1 MDSRLYILGTTVGS
15 LSIGVG
21 LGKRSGIVQAGT
33 PVIHTT
39 ITEIDEAPVDK
50 RNSDETEGTPSM
62 GEKRENPAGLMVS
75 DVEPAEHTQYY
86 DYAKLYSES
95 REVFEEESSET
106 GDPEEDEDESDHDSE
121 PQPVYEVFDD
131 AETWSKHPD
140 GYQPITLT
148 LYAEEDLC
156 MDANGMFVDPEK
168 LQELI
173 GPDAYDKVLDEHSP
187 GEDVIFYI
195 RNLIEKLD
203 IQLIVSG
210 ESYYETRYG
219 KERKGKKGGKFRDS
233 EY

>member
-1 MDSRLYILGTTVGS
+1 MDARLYILGTTVGS

-21 LGKRSGIVQAGT
+21 LGKRNRIVPQSP
-33 PVIHTT
+33 PVIDTT
-39 ITEIDEAPVDK
+39 ETEIDEAPVDK
-50 RNSDETEGTPSM
+50 RNSDEKEGTSSM
-62 GEKRENPAGLMVS
+62 GENRVNPAGSRVS
-75 DVEPAEHTQYY
+75 EFEPEEYAQYY
-86 DYAKLYSES
+86 DYTKLYSES
-95 REVFEEESSET
+95 REAFEEDSSET
-106 GDPEEDEDESDHDSE
+106 GDPEEDEDESDQDPG

-168 LQELI
+168 LQEVI

>member
-21 LGKRSGIVQAGT
+21 LGKRIGSVPANT

-39 ITEIDEAPVDK
+39 VTNVVEAPDDK
-50 RNSDETEGTPSM
+50 RNSDEKEGTSSM
-62 GEKRENPAGLMVS
+62 GKNRENPAGSLVS
-75 DVEPAEHTQYY
+75 DTSSEEHAQYY
-86 DYAKLYSES
+86 DYTKLYSES
-95 REVFEEESSET
+95 REVFEEDSSET

-156 MDANGMFVDPEK
+156 MDANGMFVDPAK

>member
-1 MDSRLYILGTTVGS
+1 MSDRLYILGTAVGS

-21 LGKRSGIVQAGT
+21 LGKRSRFVLQSPPI
-33 PVIHTT
+33 IDTT
-39 ITEIDEAPVDK
+39 ETDDDEDPVDK
-50 RNSDETEGTPSM
+50 RHSDEKGGTSSM
-62 GEKRENPAGLMVS
+62 GENRLNPAKSRVS
-75 DVEPAEHTQYY
+75 DVKPEEQAQYY
-86 DYAKLYSES
+86 DYTKTYSES
-95 REVFEEESSET
+95 KEDFEDSTPET
-106 GDPEEDEDESDHDSE
+106 SDPEEDDSESE

-173 GPDAYDKVLDEHSP
+173 GPEAYDKVLDEHSP

>member
-21 LGKRSGIVQAGT
+21 LGKRNRIIPQT
-33 PVIHTT
+33 PPVIDDTDA
-39 ITEIDEAPVDK
+39 EIDEAPVDK
-50 RNSDETEGTPSM
+50 SNSDETEGTPSM

-75 DVEPAEHTQYY
+75 DVEPAEHTQYC

-95 REVFEEESSET
+95 REAFEEESSET
-106 GDPEEDEDESDHDSE
+106 GDPEEDEDESDHDSG

-140 GYQPITLT
+140 GFQPITLT
-148 LYAEEDLC
+148 LYADEDLC

-173 GPDAYDKVLDEHSP
+173 GPDAYNKVLDEHLP

-203 IQLIVSG
+203 VELIVSG

-219 KERKGKKGGKFRDS
+219 KDRKGKKGGKFRDS

>member
-1 MDSRLYILGTTVGS
+1 MADRLYILGTAVGS

-21 LGKRSGIVQAGT
+21 LGKRSRFVLQSPPI
-33 PVIHTT
+33 IETT
-39 ITEIDEAPVDK
+39 ETADDEDPVDK
-50 RNSDETEGTPSM
+50 RHSDEKGGTSSM
-62 GEKRENPAGLMVS
+62 GEIRENPAGSRVS
-75 DVEPAEHTQYY
+75 DSSIEDYY
-86 DYAKLYSES
+86 DYTKSFTQSKEDY
-95 REVFEEESSET
+95 EEGLEDS
-106 GDPEEDEDESDHDSE
+106 GDPEEEEPESE
-121 PQPVYEVFDD
+121 PQSVYEVFDD

-173 GPDAYDKVLDEHSP
+173 GPDAYNKVLDEHST
-187 GEDVIFYI
+187 GQDVIFYI
-195 RNLIEKLD
+195 RNQIEKLD
-203 IQLIVSG
+203 IQLIVSAD
-210 ESYYETRYG
+210 SYYETRYG

>member
-1 MDSRLYILGTTVGS
+1 MADRLYILGTAVGS

-21 LGKRSGIVQAGT
+21 LGKRSRFVLQSPPI
-33 PVIHTT
+33 IDTT
-39 ITEIDEAPVDK
+39 ETADDEDPVDK
-50 RNSDETEGTPSM
+50 RHSDEKGGTSSM
-62 GEKRENPAGLMVS
+62 GEIRENPAGSRVS
-75 DVEPAEHTQYY
+75 DSSVEDYY
-86 DYAKLYSES
+86 DYTRSFTQSKEDY
-95 REVFEEESSET
+95 EEGLEDS
-106 GDPEEDEDESDHDSE
+106 GDPEEEEPESE
-121 PQPVYEVFDD
+121 PQSVYEVFDD

-173 GPDAYDKVLDEHSP
+173 GPDAYNKVLDEHSP
-187 GEDVIFYI
+187 GRDVIFYI
-195 RNLIEKLD
+195 RNQIEKLD
-203 IQLIVSG
+203 IQLIVSAD
-210 ESYYETRYG
+210 SYYETRYG

>member
-1 MDSRLYILGTTVGS
+1 MDNRLCILGTTVGS

-21 LGKRSGIVQAGT
+21 LGKRSRFVPQSPPI
-33 PVIHTT
+33 IDTT
-39 ITEIDEAPVDK
+39 ETDDDEAPVDK
-50 RNSDETEGTPSM
+50 RHSDEKRGTSSM
-62 GEKRENPAGLMVS
+62 GEKRINPAGSRVS
-75 DVEPAEHTQYY
+75 DASPEEQAQYY
-86 DYAKLYSES
+86 DYTKTYSES
-95 REVFEEESSET
+95 KEDFEDSTPET
-106 GDPEEDEDESDHDSE
+106 SDPEEDDSESE

-173 GPDAYDKVLDEHSP
+173 GPEAYDKVLDEHSP

>member
-1 MDSRLYILGTTVGS
+1 MDNRLYILGTTVGS

-21 LGKRSGIVQAGT
+21 LGKRSRFVLQSPPI
-33 PVIHTT
+33 IDTT
-39 ITEIDEAPVDK
+39 ETEDDEAPVDK
-50 RNSDETEGTPSM
+50 RHSDDKRGTSSM
-62 GEKRENPAGLMVS
+62 GKNRINPAGSRVS
-75 DVEPAEHTQYY
+75 DVSAEEQAQFY
-86 DYAKLYSES
+86 DYTNLYSES
-95 REVFEEESSET
+95 REEFEEDSSET
-106 GDPEEDEDESDHDSE
+106 GDPEEDEDESDHDSG

-140 GYQPITLT
+140 GCQPITLT

-168 LQELI
+168 LQDLI
-173 GPDAYDKVLDEHSP
+173 GPEAYDKVLDEHSP
-187 GEDVIFYI
+187 GEDAIFYI
-195 RNLIEKLD
+195 RNRPEKLD

>member
-1 MDSRLYILGTTVGS
+1 MADRLYILGTAVGS

-21 LGKRSGIVQAGT
+21 LGKRSRFVLPSPPI
-33 PVIHTT
+33 IETT
-39 ITEIDEAPVDK
+39 ETADDEDPVDK
-50 RNSDETEGTPSM
+50 RHSDEKGGTSSM
-62 GEKRENPAGLMVS
+62 GEIRENPAGSRVS
-75 DVEPAEHTQYY
+75 DSSVEEYY
-86 DYAKLYSES
+86 DYTKSFTQSKEDY
-95 REVFEEESSET
+95 EEGLEDS
-106 GDPEEDEDESDHDSE
+106 GDPEEEEPESE
-121 PQPVYEVFDD
+121 PQSVYEVFDD

-173 GPDAYDKVLDEHSP
+173 GPDAYNKVLDEHSP
-187 GEDVIFYI
+187 GRDVIFYI
-195 RNLIEKLD
+195 RNQIEKLD
-203 IQLIVSG
+203 IQLIVSAD
-210 ESYYETRYG
+210 SYYETRYG